1 LRTGLE
7 PLPRS
12 FFAGEPA
19 EVAPRL
25 LGCLLCRRLGGEL
38 LAGRI
43 VEVEAYLAKGD
54 LASHQLR
61 GKTAATQSL
70 YGEPGTAYV
79 HRNRQHHLV
88 DVVAGPCDEAGAV
101 LLRALEPL
109 AGIEKMSANR
119 GTSDLRRLA
128 RGPGNICKA
137 LAISKALDGY
147 DLTLGE
153 ELWIEAPAE
162 AAEFTIAAGRRIGI
176 SRSAELALRFVIVGS
191 RYLSAPL
198 RVAGAIRRASPH
210 F

>member
-1 LRTGLE
+1 MRTGLE

-43 VEVEAYLAKGD
+43 VEVEAYLAAGD

-61 GKTAATQSL
+61 GKTAATRSL

-88 DVVAGPCDEAGAV
+88 DLVTSPREQAGAV

-109 AGIEKMSANR
+109 AGIEKMAENR

-128 RGPGNICKA
+128 SGPGNLCQA
-137 LAISKALDGY
+137 LAITKELDGY
-147 DLTLGE
+147 DLTAAAGE
-153 ELWIEAPAE
+153 LFIAAPPEGPAF
-162 AAEFTIAAGRRIGI
+162 AIAAGRRIGI

-191 RYLSAPL
+191 PFLSAPQ
-198 RVAGAIRRASPH
+198 RQAG
-210 F
+210 